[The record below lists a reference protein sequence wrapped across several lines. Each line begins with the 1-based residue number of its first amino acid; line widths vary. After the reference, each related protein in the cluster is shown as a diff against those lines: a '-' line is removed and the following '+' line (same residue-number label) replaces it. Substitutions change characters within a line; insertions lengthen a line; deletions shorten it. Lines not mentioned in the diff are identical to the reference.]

1 MRPGLRWLPAIGAA
15 ALTGVCASDAAA
27 VKTPGETVTV
37 VITDFG
43 PHQGESDR
51 YLLDYEYRMENH
63 ALDAAIVQ
71 MTFDVFELTPD
82 LVGEEE
88 YAEFTAQALDEVDEG
103 RLGLQW
109 SVQVLA
115 LDASG
120 EVLGWSLL
128 QSPCGTRGGESIEQS
143 MGFWLYEDSPAFAP
157 DEVAEVV
164 IDTET
169 LEVLPLVLS
178 PSDDEHCSAII
189 SSDR

>member
-27 VKTPGETVTV
+27 TTPSEIVTV

-43 PHQGESDR
+43 PPQGESDR
-51 YLLDYEYRMENH
+51 YLLAYEYRMENH
-63 ALDAAIVQ
+63 ATDAAIVQ

-82 LVGEEE
+82 LVGAEE
-88 YAEFTAQALDEVDEG
+88 YADITAEALDEVEEG
-103 RLGLQW
+103 KIGLQW
-109 SVQVLA
+109 SVEVLA

-120 EVLGWSLL
+120 EILGRSLL
-128 QSPCGTRGGESIEQS
+128 QSPCGTRGGETIEQS

-169 LEVLPLVLS
+169 LEVLPLMLS
-178 PSDDEHCSAII
+178 GIDEASCEGIL